1 LTKVLVYSKE
11 GQHRELIRQAVTQMG
26 YKASFT
32 VDLSMVVPLLL
43 EIKPEL
49 YIQDWHSLDAQRNAE
64 ILRKVHRA
72 EVDYDLIKLVCVEQ
86 TNPNILAVAGECG
99 IRKVL
104 SYASLA
110 TSLEAV
116 IAGLKAINKEEGEFT
131 RGLQK
136 LRSEG
141 NADNIDSHIDEAFK
155 QFGHLPEVRLEYG
168 GLCVKRDELTLAE
181 KHAEDLLNEDKMNVR
196 AMNLLSRVY
205 MKRGEFDKASRVL
218 EGANILSPDQPGRL
232 VLLGDAFY
240 GQGDTKKA
248 ADAYG
253 QALENDPENTEA
265 MGKLGQIKL
274 DEGDVNALLELFSN
288 HGSESE
294 KAGFFNNAAVA
305 AVKKEQYMEAL
316 ELYQLAL
323 KTLES
328 NEYKAKIYFNIALA
342 YRRWGKIEEA
352 FKAAKRSVK
361 YDNTYTKAQRQMDE
375 LAGIMKKTA

>member
-1 LTKVLVYSKE
+1 MTKVLVYSKE
-11 GQHRELIRQAVTQMG
+11 GQHREEIRKAVTQMG

-32 VDLSMVVPLLL
+32 VDLSMVVPLLM

-72 EVDYDLIKLVCVEQ
+72 ELDYDLIKLVCVEQ

-99 IRKVL
+99 IKKVL
-104 SYASLA
+104 SYASLGS
-110 TSLEAV
+110 SLGTIVAK
-116 IAGLKAINKEEGEFT
+116 LKETNELEGEFT

-136 LRSEG
+136 LRNEG
-141 NADNIDSHIDEAFK
+141 DVGNIESHIEKAFK
-155 QFGHLPEVRLEYG
+155 EFSHLSEVRLEYG

-181 KHAEDLLNEDKMNVR
+181 KSAEGLLREDKTNVR

-205 MKRGEFDKASRVL
+205 MKRGEFDKAAKVL
-218 EGANILSPDQPGRL
+218 QGANILSPDQPGRL

-248 ADAYG
+248 ADCYG

-265 MGKLGQIKL
+265 MGKLGQVKL
-274 DEGDVNALLELFSN
+274 EEGDVNALLALFSN

-305 AVKKEQYMEAL
+305 AVKKEQFMEAL
-316 ELYQLAL
+316 DLYSLAL
-323 KTLES
+323 KTLET
-328 NEYKAKIYFNIALA
+328 NEFKSKIYFNIALA
-342 YRRWGKIEEA
+342 YRRWGKLEEA
-352 FKAAKRSVK
+352 LKAAKRSFK
-361 YDNTYTKAQRQMDE
+361 YDKTYTKAQRQIDE
-375 LAGIMKKTA
+375 LTGILKKSA